1 MKSITT
7 FALTAL
13 FALGAAG
20 AAAAQQPATADT
32 TQKQTPAYQRTVPDS
47 LLSQVKVSEDS
58 ARGLAF
64 TKVPGGTVQALLL
77 HRERG
82 KLIWSFTIKPA
93 GKPGTVQV
101 NVSALDG
108 RIMKVEPRS
117 S

>member
-1 MKSITT
+1 MKTIST
-7 FALTAL
+7 FALSAL

-20 AAAAQQPATADT
+20 AAAAQQPATAAV
-32 TQKQTPAYQRTVPDS
+32 QNQTPAYQRTVPDS
-47 LLSQVKVSEDS
+47 LLSLVKVSEDS

-93 GKPGTVQV
+93 DKPGTVQV

-108 RIMKVEPRS
+108 RIMKVEPKS